1 MWVSGE
7 YGSTSTGPGPFVAQ
21 QSNSISIGKRWDMY
35 AEDIFHGQMSCLQF
49 FDKAL
54 TKEEVMKHQ
63 YRCQEDA
70 RVPGKPGLEKVLVD
84 ECHST
89 KKMFILKCMHLN
101 YLYNTA
107 TMT

>member
-7 YGSTSTGPGPFVAQ
+7 LANVMTGPAPFVAQ
-21 QSNSISIGKRWDMY
+21 QSNTISIGKRFNMNAD
-35 AEDIFHGQMSCLQF
+35 DIFHGQMSCLQF

-70 RVPGKPGLEKVLVD
+70 RVSGKTAWKKVD
-84 ECHST
+84 ACHSD
-89 KKMFILKCMHLN
+89 KKMHKNEILQDIIL
-101 YLYNTA
+101 
-107 TMT
+107 

>member
-7 YGSTSTGPGPFVAQ
+7 QANVATAAAPFVAQ
-21 QSNSISIGKRWDMY
+21 QSNTISIGKRWDMY
-35 AEDIFHGQMSCLQF
+35 ADDIFHGQMSCLQF

-70 RVPGKPGLEKVLVD
+70 RVPGK
-84 ECHST
+84 
-89 KKMFILKCMHLN
+89 
-101 YLYNTA
+101 TA
-107 TMT
+107 